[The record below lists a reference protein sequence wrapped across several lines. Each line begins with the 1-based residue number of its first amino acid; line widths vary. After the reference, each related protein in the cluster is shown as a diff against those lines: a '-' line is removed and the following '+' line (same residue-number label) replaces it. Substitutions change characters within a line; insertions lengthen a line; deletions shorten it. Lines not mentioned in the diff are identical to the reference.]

1 MFRKSCYS
9 TNINLK
15 FLVQLFF
22 RLKVKRVCMNTSK
35 VRGRVFQYQGAIDF
49 LQKKVKIDSIFMS
62 PKNSSENLLLSIF
75 RKRK

>member
-1 MFRKSCYS
+1 
-9 TNINLK
+9 
-15 FLVQLFF
+15 
-22 RLKVKRVCMNTSK
+22 MNTSK